1 MGDGRDRGVYGWL
14 ILLCTFLKISSGSAV
29 DVCFPNPCMNGAT
42 CVRSPQGNSHIC
54 TCAAGYEGY
63 DCSQEKN
70 RCYPNPCNND
80 GQCTN
85 FRTFYTCKCE
95 GSWSGPNCDKAELTQ
110 PVHTFAPSDVRLGT
124 ATDVMT
130 RDNEGD
136 TYGISEAWQ
145 TGIIVAV
152 VLFSALVMIVT
163 GFLGWFLPKSQI
175 IPSASSSRHMERI
188 HRNNTPRRQGGYMSL
203 LKKRL
208 LERITENNLNSRRDL
223 NDVKKFVHKNNIPMP
238 DFTAARRLNNGTFY
252 GRDTT
257 YISISKRN
265 GIAYLEMIRPEGA
278 PVPSRL
284 KRCNIELEQV
294 AMRSDNET
302 VQGEPQLLPP
312 LPPSPPPSPSPSP
325 PPPPSSS
332 SPPSASP
339 SPLPTPSP
347 PSPQQLEQSPPTAQR
362 SEEHSQDQSE
372 QQPVAEQR
380 QQQSEPQ

>member
-1 MGDGRDRGVYGWL
+1 MHEQVSQLHHSCLQLRDTNRRLNEENLKMQRYSRSFNLRFGGVHEIEGEDCL
-14 ILLCTFLKISSGSAV
+14 RVAKQILQSKFGMENAEIENAQS
-29 DVCFPNPCMNGAT
+29 
-42 CVRSPQGNSHIC
+42 
-54 TCAAGYEGY
+54 
-63 DCSQEKN
+63 
-70 RCYPNPCNND
+70 
-80 GQCTN
+80 
-85 FRTFYTCKCE
+85 
-95 GSWSGPNCDKAELTQ
+95 ELTQ